1 MFQRKIKKDFDRLV
15 RQVEIKNDIPEYRI
29 EEIKELAENNE
40 IVLAFEVLNES
51 IFEFMPIL
59 DRKIYDE
66 IVSLAIKKE
75 FNLPQDRYAFLEKMV
90 AY

>member
-40 IVLAFEVLNES
+40 IVLAFDVLNES
-51 IFEFMPIL
+51 ILEFMSVL
-59 DRKIYDE
+59 EEEIYEE
-66 IVSLAIKKE
+66 IVSLAAKKE